1 MIHTSDEN
9 DAGPLAA
16 SITADGPDT
25 TVTIPDTEL
34 LLSADYKRTGLD
46 LVLSSQDGR
55 HFVVHDYF
63 KWDKHPTL
71 VSTDGA
77 RLGGELVEILAGPE
91 HPGVYAQATPTPG
104 PAPIGKVEALSG
116 SATAIRGGVAV
127 QLNMGDVIFQNDV
140 IQTGSDSSVGFA
152 LVDGTAFRMTANAR
166 MVINELVYDPNGSA
180 NSALVNLV
188 QGSISFVAGNVAHSG
203 DMKVQTPV
211 ATLGIRG
218 TAVNVNVVLGVG
230 NNTTS
235 VTLSMMDNGVAN
247 IYNAAGAL
255 IGTLTNDGTSLLM
268 RPVGINVDI
277 SHVATDVA
285 ANNLLLQDLTQILQN
300 YTNNPINFQPT
311 PPNPNDTNP
320 RGDNTTHS
328 QIGVSTPVQQLLTT
342 LQNQIGVTQPD
353 LKIPDATTHSTET
366 VTVAITSTVINA
378 PVFSGANPSAGITEL
393 TQTTG
398 SVTPDQV
405 QGTLPLTGDLPTV
418 APTVTLVSAIWSG
431 GGNIPAALVS
441 TLKQSCRP
449 SVPTAMLD
457 SALQATLTGNTVSLA
472 FNLPDKDVDFLA
484 QGETLQ
490 ITYDVTVHN
499 SGGDATKRSP

>member
-1 MIHTSDEN
+1 MIHTSDGNE
-9 DAGPLAA
+9 ARPSTA
-16 SITADGPDT
+16 SITADGPDS

-34 LLSADYKRTGLD
+34 LFSADYKRTGLD
-46 LVLSSQDGR
+46 LVLSSHDGR

-91 HPGVYAQATPTPG
+91 HPGVYAQAAPTPG

-247 IYNAAGAL
+247 IYNASGAL

-277 SHVATDVA
+277 SHVPTDVA
-285 ANNLLLQDLTQILQN
+285 ANNLLLQDLI
-300 YTNNPINFQPT
+300 
-311 PPNPNDTNP
+311 
-320 RGDNTTHS
+320 
-328 QIGVSTPVQQLLTT
+328 
-342 LQNQIGVTQPD
+342 
-353 LKIPDATTHSTET
+353 
-366 VTVAITSTVINA
+366 
-378 PVFSGANPSAGITEL
+378 ANSAEL
-393 TQTTG
+393 H
-398 SVTPDQV
+398 
-405 QGTLPLTGDLPTV
+405 
-418 APTVTLVSAIWSG
+418 
-431 GGNIPAALVS
+431 
-441 TLKQSCRP
+441 
-449 SVPTAMLD
+449 
-457 SALQATLTGNTVSLA
+457 
-472 FNLPDKDVDFLA
+472 
-484 QGETLQ
+484 E
-490 ITYDVTVHN
+490 
-499 SGGDATKRSP
+499 